1 VPSSVRR
8 RLDTEDGRGA
18 EYRGRAPRLNL
29 AGGRGAE
36 CSGTGARS
44 RTCILRA
51 SMARRQRRH
60 TTQPRPTASP
70 MTPLRTMMMIRL
82 VLRARRDSQ
91 SPDLLRAVRRV
102 LRPVFYP
109 WPQDEDDEAGAGC
122 GTRAARRGAARRGAA
137 RRGNGPAARVRPWPS
152 LPSGALLRRRRCLLA
167 ARRGLRNSASRA
179 SSGDIRR
186 APDSTWTTIDLAP
199 ILRSLASLNRFARRG
214 NHVPRERIGRFDAL
228 FRC

>member
-1 VPSSVRR
+1 VRH
-8 RLDTEDGRGA
+8 A
-18 EYRGRAPRLNL
+18 
-29 AGGRGAE
+29 
-36 CSGTGARS
+36 
-44 RTCILRA
+44 
-51 SMARRQRRH
+51 
-60 TTQPRPTASP
+60 
-70 MTPLRTMMMIRL
+70 
-82 VLRARRDSQ
+82 
-91 SPDLLRAVRRV
+91 
-102 LRPVFYP
+102 
-109 WPQDEDDEAGAGC
+109 
-122 GTRAARRGAARRGAA
+122 RGAARRGAA

-228 FRC
+228 ISMLTIRHRHSHGYVSTRLGEGRASLVGGRRGRRQCGDSEDERDVRRGQERDLRRAYGNEFGMRITRQRAQLFSERLHSTARASFQRKTPPTVCAEEQPGGQHRAVRSFWRPWTDTFTAPTYTAT

>member
-122 GTRAARRGAARRGAA
+122 GTRAARRGAARCGAA
-137 RRGNGPAARVRPWPS
+137 MGRRRGFGRGPLSPPARCCGGAAACWPRVAAFETQRPAPLQGISGGPLTPHGPPSTWRQSSGAS
-152 LPSGALLRRRRCLLA
+152 LPST
-167 ARRGLRNSASRA
+167 
-179 SSGDIRR
+179 
-186 APDSTWTTIDLAP
+186 DSPAGETM
-199 ILRSLASLNRFARRG
+199 SLA
-214 NHVPRERIGRFDAL
+214 RESVDSMR
-228 FRC
+228 